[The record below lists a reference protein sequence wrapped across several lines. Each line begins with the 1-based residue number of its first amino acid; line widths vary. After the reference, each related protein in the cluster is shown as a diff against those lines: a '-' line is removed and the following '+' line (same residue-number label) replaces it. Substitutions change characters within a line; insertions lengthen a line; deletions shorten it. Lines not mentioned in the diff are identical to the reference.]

1 MAETERPTATGEPA
15 PEADFFSLMA
25 NTLADAVE
33 EDLKARR
40 VPLLVSAESVQPY
53 RHVDRNVGGTPG
65 VYQVTLLE
73 AWPDTAPQLPAREF
87 FQKYLRRWAIN
98 MGLKLARTG
107 VLTTYPMAMPKGV
120 EAKALGRSE
129 NLVLRCLL
137 DYSMHDDLKVLRID
151 ALASWDE

>member
-1 MAETERPTATGEPA
+1 MDESSSFFQQVAQNLAE
-15 PEADFFSLMA
+15 
-25 NTLADAVE
+25 AVE
-33 EDLKARR
+33 SDLKERKI
-40 VPLLVSAESVQPY
+40 PLLVSEEAVSPA
-53 RHVDRNVGGTPG
+53 RHVDRNHAGTPG

-73 AWPDTAPQLPAREF
+73 AWPDTAAQLPAREF
-87 FQKYLRRWAIN
+87 LYKYMRRWAIN
-98 MGLKLARTG
+98 MALKLARTG

-120 EAKALGRSE
+120 EAKALGRAE

>member
-1 MAETERPTATGEPA
+1 MTGVAPHFFDMMAR
-15 PEADFFSLMA
+15 
-25 NTLADAVE
+25 TLADAVE
-33 EDLKARR
+33 DDLKSRK
-40 VPLLVSAESVQPY
+40 VPLLFSEETVEPF
-53 RHVDRNVGGTPG
+53 RHIDRSPGGTPG

-73 AWPDTAPQLPAREF
+73 AWPDSAPQLPAREF
-87 FQKYLRRWAIN
+87 YQKYLRRWAIN

-107 VLTTYPMAMPKGV
+107 VLTTYPMPLPKGV

-137 DYSMHDDLKVLRID
+137 DYWINQDMHVLRID

>member
-1 MAETERPTATGEPA
+1 MPETPGPGPTPG
-15 PEADFFSLMA
+15 DSFFGSMA
-25 NTLADAVE
+25 NTLADLVE
-33 EDLKARR
+33 EDIKQRAI
-40 VPLLVSAESVQPY
+40 PLLVSEQSVEPW

-87 FQKYLRRWAIN
+87 LYKYLHRWSIN

-107 VLTTYPMAMPKGV
+107 VLTTYPMPMPKGV

-129 NLVLRCLL
+129 NLILRCLL